1 MFGNMKDK
9 LAARKNACKKTPAA
23 TAPMANAYAIGH
35 SARKNQKP
43 SRNSSPQEERPKQAR
58 VSFSLEILSDL
69 NQTIVSRGNIFE
81 LGLFQPDKYTRSWYI
96 GIWYKEDPKRTVLW
110 VANRNHPLF
119 ESNFSLRLTDN
130 NLILYNHLNLPIWST
145 NLIGG
150 DGSSSQPMVVELL
163 DSGNLVLKNTNKKD
177 SYSILWQSFDFPTDT
192 LLPEMTL
199 GMNPKTGADIF
210 LQSWISSDNPA
221 SGVRIMEIV
230 NRGGLFQIFVNYV
243 EYGFNVYA
251 HRRDPWNGIQFGDMP
266 QVFEWDKVSLTFVM
280 SYGRN
285 YSRLTLTPG
294 GNYNLYKWVQEK
306 KEWELS
312 WSTERDVCS
321 GYPCGSNAYCLEN
334 KSLLTCLCIEGFI
347 PLSTLPWAAGNKF
360 SCRRKTKLNCRG
372 DEFLMLKNM
381 RIPDTTGV
389 TVDMK
394 INSKECLRMCQGDC
408 YCTAFAYVGIG
419 QRGCVIWT
427 RELTDIRNYSVGGQD
442 LYVRLASN
450 ETGDTKETRLEERYI
465 TLIIVGGI
473 AAFILGCFCLW
484 KRMKRGSSHSQE
496 PTETEIMMTEL
507 SREVF
512 SFIALR
518 TVAAATDNFSVSN
531 ELGRGGFGVVYKGIL
546 DDGTIVAVK
555 RLSRTSLQG
564 TIEFRNEVRTVLN
577 VLHIN
582 LVRLLSCCCEGTERI
597 LVYEYMENLSLN
609 RFLFRGAL
617 SRSLSWEQKFRIMG
631 EIAQGLSYLHN
642 SRDSPILHRDLKPS
656 NILLDSNMTA
666 KISDFGMAKFL
677 ESGQTEAQTQRVVGS

>member
-1 MFGNMKDK
+1 MR
-9 LAARKNACKKTPAA
+9 L
-23 TAPMANAYAIGH
+23 
-35 SARKNQKP
+35 Q
-43 SRNSSPQEERPKQAR
+43 RNSLLLFLFVVFLCCAS

-677 ESGQTEAQTQRVVGS
+677 ESGQTEAQTQRVVGSYGYMSEEYAVSRIIIVFR

>member
-1 MFGNMKDK
+1 MR
-9 LAARKNACKKTPAA
+9 L
-23 TAPMANAYAIGH
+23 
-35 SARKNQKP
+35 Q
-43 SRNSSPQEERPKQAR
+43 RNSLLLFLFVVFLCCAS

-110 VANRNHPLF
+110 VANRNHLLF

-450 ETGDTKETRLEERYI
+450 ETG
-465 TLIIVGGI
+465 
-473 AAFILGCFCLW
+473 
-484 KRMKRGSSHSQE
+484 
-496 PTETEIMMTEL
+496 
-507 SREVF
+507 
-512 SFIALR
+512 
-518 TVAAATDNFSVSN
+518 
-531 ELGRGGFGVVYKGIL
+531 
-546 DDGTIVAVK
+546 
-555 RLSRTSLQG
+555 
-564 TIEFRNEVRTVLN
+564 
-577 VLHIN
+577 
-582 LVRLLSCCCEGTERI
+582 
-597 LVYEYMENLSLN
+597 
-609 RFLFRGAL
+609 
-617 SRSLSWEQKFRIMG
+617 
-631 EIAQGLSYLHN
+631 
-642 SRDSPILHRDLKPS
+642 
-656 NILLDSNMTA
+656 
-666 KISDFGMAKFL
+666 
-677 ESGQTEAQTQRVVGS
+677 